1 MGRGTGRVCRR
12 LQPTLHPCDKACI
25 QYLCNTMHGLGAWWS
40 QLLEEVKMCLFK
52 QKWGVSI
59 MFTPLSVFGQATQN
73 VLLQWMIWRSFDT
86 LSVLWKK
93 PCDSSLQFPCLPV
106 QWQRIA
112 VLVSGILFCLCLPL
126 PFLPASQWRC
136 FPSKEQGFLFCIFYC
151 ESVYRKSFFLL
162 LSCPA
167 VFLLFFSSSPCF
179 LSGGYKI
186 PKGTNVL
193 IITYVLHRDPDIF
206 PEPEEFRPERFF
218 PENSKGRHPYAY
230 VPFSAGPRNCIGMYL
245 KIKISWCTS
254 AAFGVVTV
262 AAMRVSE
269 TGVLMH
275 LLVTSQ
281 TSECCL
287 SCQAWAATFCFF
299 PRVSFLP
306 KAQCTVW
313 CFLLA
318 ACAAC
323 GWAPVSGQDC
333 LQSSDLCS
341 VGRCGVRE
349 GKCSAVTLLWK
360 CVICLS
366 DHLSWVSQTCSL
378 QRMYSFSFSDTVVA
392 LVFLLSSQNFL
403 VLQVPLRHL
412 VFVNAQNRG
421 IIIYITEH
429 VERLFS
435 ALIVSA
441 KGEHSTVVMPFA
453 RVGNTCSVFILFF
466 GVCLNGNRWSSQKN
480 SRPGLHMLQKRNL
493 I

>member
-25 QYLCNTMHGLGAWWS
+25 QYLCNTMCGLGAWWS
-40 QLLEEVKMCLFK
+40 QLLEEVKMYLFK

-106 QWQRIA
+106 PWQRIA

-167 VFLLFFSSSPCF
+167 VFLLFFSSSSCF

-269 TGVLMH
+269 TGILMH
-275 LLVTSQ
+275 LLVTTQ

-287 SCQAWAATFCFF
+287 SCQAQAATFCFF
-299 PRVSFLP
+299 PRPSAQPGVSFLLP
-306 KAQCTVW
+306 VLHGSMWMGSCVRAGLLTVFW
-313 CFLLA
+313 SVF
-318 ACAAC
+318 C
-323 GWAPVSGQDC
+323 GTRWSERRRTSCIYFALEMC
-333 LQSSDLCS
+333 
-341 VGRCGVRE
+341 
-349 GKCSAVTLLWK
+349 
-360 CVICLS
+360 
-366 DHLSWVSQTCSL
+366 HLSIWSSQLGVPNMQSAKDV
-378 QRMYSFSFSDTVVA
+378 FF
-392 LVFLLSSQNFL
+392 LVFWHCCCFGVFAVFPELLSSSGTTETLGICQCREQRHHYL
-403 VLQVPLRHL
+403 YYWTCGKAVLCTDHKCKRWTFNSCHAICKNGKRM
-412 VFVNAQNRG
+412 FCF
-421 IIIYITEH
+421 H
-429 VERLFS
+429 
-435 ALIVSA
+435 
-441 KGEHSTVVMPFA
+441 
-453 RVGNTCSVFILFF
+453 FIF
-466 GVCLNGNRWSSQKN
+466 WSLSQWE
-480 SRPGLHMLQKRNL
+480 
-493 I
+493 

>member
-1 MGRGTGRVCRR
+1 
-12 LQPTLHPCDKACI
+12 
-25 QYLCNTMHGLGAWWS
+25 
-40 QLLEEVKMCLFK
+40 
-52 QKWGVSI
+52 

-230 VPFSAGPRNCIGMYL
+230 VPFSAGPRNCIGMYP

-306 KAQCTVW
+306 KAQCTDW

-318 ACAAC
+318 ACAAWQHVNGLLYQGRIAYSLLIC
-323 GWAPVSGQDC
+323 VLWDAVEWEKANV
-333 LQSSDLCS
+333 LQLLCS
-341 VGRCGVRE
+341 GNVSSVYLII
-349 GKCSAVTLLWK
+349 SAGCPKHAVCKGCILSLFLTLLLLW
-360 CVICLS
+360 CFCCLPRTS
-366 DHLSWVSQTCSL
+366 
-378 QRMYSFSFSDTVVA
+378 
-392 LVFLLSSQNFL
+392 
-403 VLQVPLRHL
+403 
-412 VFVNAQNRG
+412 
-421 IIIYITEH
+421 
-429 VERLFS
+429 
-435 ALIVSA
+435 
-441 KGEHSTVVMPFA
+441 
-453 RVGNTCSVFILFF
+453 
-466 GVCLNGNRWSSQKN
+466 
-480 SRPGLHMLQKRNL
+480 
-493 I
+493 